1 MQKAR
6 LIPVSG
12 IGSIAE
18 AEQRATS
25 ALLAVLSIVRDFSIE
40 LLAPLGASRARKAD
54 VEAFCEVQYPV
65 GKQKIRPDGLI
76 RVAYGQTSWSTLVEV
91 KTGENTLSADQINL
105 YWDIA
110 REHGIDHV
118 VTISNEIAPV
128 EGTHPTPGLRV
139 RSNSPVRVTHM
150 SWTAIL
156 TTAVRLKQH
165 SGVDDPEQAWIL
177 GELVRYLEHPKS
189 GALAFDDM
197 GADWV
202 NVRDAARSGT
212 LSKRTEGIEDVAA
225 RWDQLVRFAALKLG
239 SEIGEDV
246 SEVLPRSHR
255 DPKVRLT
262 HLVQSISST
271 GVMEGALR
279 IPNTAG
285 DLLLTTDLRAQHL
298 TASVEVVAPQDRG
311 AKARVTW
318 MVNQLKKAPPDLQ
331 IEAYP
336 KNART
341 PVTARLLQASEDRG
355 ALIGEDR
362 RDPAKFRLV
371 MHAEMGKGRKTGT
384 KSPGFITSVLKLVD
398 EFYGSVVQDITPWQ
412 PPAPKLARP
421 APNQAGDEPDEAG
434 LPPWAEHAG
443 W

>member
-12 IGSIAE
+12 IGSVAE

-25 ALLAVLSIVRDFSIE
+25 ALLAVLSIVRDLSIE
-40 LLAPLGASRARKAD
+40 LLSPLGASRARKAE
-54 VEAFCEVQYPV
+54 VEAFCEVQYPM

-76 RVAYGQTSWSTLVEV
+76 RVSFGKATWSTLVEV
-91 KTGENTLSADQINL
+91 KTSENTLSADQINL

-118 VTISNEIAPV
+118 LSISNEIAPV

-139 RSNSPVRVTHM
+139 RSNSPVQVTHM

-165 SGVDDPEQAWIL
+165 AGVDDPEQAWIL
-177 GELVRYLEHPKS
+177 GELIRYLEHPKS
-189 GALAFDDM
+189 GALAFEDM

-202 NVRDAARSGT
+202 NVRDSARSGT
-212 LSKRTEGIEDVAA
+212 LSKRTEGVEDVAA
-225 RWDQLVRFAALKLG
+225 RWDQLVRFVALKLG

-246 SEVLPRSHR
+246 SEVLPRPHR
-255 DPKVRLT
+255 DPKVRLN
-262 HLVQSISST
+262 HLVQSLCST
-271 GVMEGALR
+271 GMMDGALR

-285 DLLLTTDLRAQHL
+285 DLVLTSDLRAQHL
-298 TASVEVVAPQDRG
+298 TASVEVSAPQDRG

-318 MVNQLKKAPPDLQ
+318 LVNQLKEAPPGLQ

-341 PVTARLLQASEDRG
+341 PVTATLVQASEDRG
-355 ALIGEDR
+355 ALIGDDR
-362 RDPAKFRLV
+362 RDPAKFRVV
-371 MHAEMGKGRKTGT
+371 MHADMGKGRKAGT

-398 EFYGSVVQDITPWQ
+398 DFYGNVVQDVAPWQ

-421 APNQAGDEPDEAG
+421 AASETGDEPDVG
-434 LPPWAEHAG
+434 LPPWAEHSG
-443 W
+443 Y